1 MKLKGAYFLYFLVAF
16 FFTACNSGKVKPI
29 DHAEDNE
36 ISVVR
41 YDKLLNEYVRFNS
54 FSALQKMNTDNMQ
67 ATKILI
73 EDVLNIGLVDDDNI
87 TQKLKTFY
95 SDTTLLHLMSDVE
108 LKFADLSKVERKLTK
123 GFAKL
128 KKEVPS
134 IKIPRIYSQI
144 SALNES
150 IVVGDSLLGI
160 SLDKYMGKDYPLYK
174 RFYYDY
180 QCRSMSPERIV
191 PDCFLFYLLSEY
203 PLPTDAKRTLLDVMI
218 HYGKIS
224 YIVQQILDCRSS
236 EGLLGY
242 SVAEKAWSEENKDMI
257 WKFMQ
262 TSGHLHATDPM
273 IIRIYTRPAPFT
285 PFFGESSP
293 SLLGTWMGV
302 QIVTSYM
309 KRNKDVAL
317 SDLLKMTDYHRMLA
331 ETEYAI

>member
-1 MKLKGAYFLYFLVAF
+1 MKLKGAYIFFLVVLF
-16 FFTACNSGKVKPI
+16 LSACSSGKVKPT
-29 DHAEDNE
+29 DHAEDDD

-41 YDKLLNEYVRFNS
+41 YDKLLNEYVKFNS
-54 FSALQKMNTDNMQ
+54 FSALQKMNTENMQ

-73 EDVLNIGLVDDDNI
+73 EDVLNIGSVDDDNI

-108 LKFADLSKVERKLTK
+108 LKFTDLSNVERKLTK
-123 GFAKL
+123 GFTRL
-128 KKEVPS
+128 KKDIPN
-134 IKIPRIYSQI
+134 IKTPRIYSQI

-160 SLDKYMGKDYPLYK
+160 SLDKYMGEHYPLYK

-203 PLPTDAKRTLLDVMI
+203 PLPTDGRRTLLDVML
-218 HYGKIS
+218 HYGKIN

-242 SVAEKAWSEENKDMI
+242 SVAEKAWSEKNKDMI

-285 PFFGESSP
+285 SFFGENSP

-309 KRNKDVAL
+309 KRNKDVTL